1 MTTEDILE
9 QRGSRYGTFKDQAQL
24 VQGFK
29 QVMENSLRWNDL
41 KPYQKEA
48 LEMIQH
54 KISRMLNGDPMYLDN
69 VEDILGYGKLMLDQ
83 MKLDLEKTR
92 TPSLLEEDDVNN

>member
-1 MTTEDILE
+1 MRTDEILE
-9 QRGSRYGTFKDQAQL
+9 QRGSRYGEFKDQAKL

-29 QVMENSLRWNDL
+29 QIMMSGRNWEQL

-54 KISRMLNGDPMYLDN
+54 KISRMLNGDPMYEDN
-69 VEDILGYGKLMLDQ
+69 IEDILGYGKLMLDQ
-83 MKLDLEKTR
+83 MKIDNELTKG
-92 TPSLLEEDDVNN
+92 V